1 MMVWIIFTLIIVVS
15 FVGSTFLKNNI
26 FNKLLKD
33 MQKQDFDTFFKRLD
47 SFTTK
52 LFYAPFNREYMRLNA
67 YFLMGDEK
75 KIKEQ
80 FDLILTLRMS
90 KKQDID
96 ISLKA
101 FYFYIDDK
109 NKQKIEEMLQRIQKC
124 GNEEIYTQC
133 KIMSAI
139 VIDKSIEY
147 IDDMEAQVKQCEG
160 IDRGMFHY
168 LLGFQYLNKK
178 DTPKAMEHLQ
188 SAQKDLKDSPYE
200 LKIKQ
205 IIKEHKK

>member
-75 KIKEQ
+75 KLKNS
-80 FDLILTLRMS
+80 LI
-90 KKQDID
+90 
-96 ISLKA
+96 
-101 FYFYIDDK
+101 
-109 NKQKIEEMLQRIQKC
+109 
-124 GNEEIYTQC
+124 
-133 KIMSAI
+133 
-139 VIDKSIEY
+139 
-147 IDDMEAQVKQCEG
+147 
-160 IDRGMFHY
+160 
-168 LLGFQYLNKK
+168 
-178 DTPKAMEHLQ
+178 
-188 SAQKDLKDSPYE
+188 
-200 LKIKQ
+200 
-205 IIKEHKK
+205 